1 MLTLEHALRDAMSD
15 SKRLKMRSRTSGG
28 RVDSDLEFILVTKL
42 FTEVNG
48 EASVKENLKTV
59 LLIDV

>member
-15 SKRLKMRSRTSGG
+15 SKRQKMRSRTSGG
-28 RVDSDLEFILVTKL
+28 RVDSDLEFILVTML

-48 EASVKENLKTV
+48 EGEVEVGSV
-59 LLIDV
+59 D